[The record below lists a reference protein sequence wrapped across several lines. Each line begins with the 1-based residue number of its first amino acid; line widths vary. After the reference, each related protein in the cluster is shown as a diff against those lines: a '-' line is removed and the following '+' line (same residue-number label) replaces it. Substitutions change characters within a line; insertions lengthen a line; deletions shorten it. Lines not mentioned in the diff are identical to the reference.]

1 MQQNTLR
8 RLDLTEAF
16 LDGNRGGNWHLFEIF
31 KSTQLTVKISL
42 AMNDLVPMRI
52 GIRRDET
59 PLLLDIF
66 EMVSCGMFFVRALD
80 LAGHGL

>member
-1 MQQNTLR
+1 
-8 RLDLTEAF
+8 
-16 LDGNRGGNWHLFEIF
+16 
-31 KSTQLTVKISL
+31 
-42 AMNDLVPMRI
+42 MNDLVPMWI